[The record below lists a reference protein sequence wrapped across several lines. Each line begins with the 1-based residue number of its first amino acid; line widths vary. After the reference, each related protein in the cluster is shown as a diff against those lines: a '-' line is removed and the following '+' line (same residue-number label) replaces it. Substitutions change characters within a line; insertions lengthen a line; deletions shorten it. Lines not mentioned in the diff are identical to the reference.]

1 LYGSANVVVD
11 SGLRFPSGAPK
22 EVPEDP
28 ATREVI
34 GVNAD
39 QTFQGIVTYEGPD
52 VLPPGSGFS
61 SEFVG
66 HFYSIESN
74 GYGPSGAEAI
84 LEVSAYRIGF

>member
-22 EVPEDP
+22 EVTEDP
-28 ATREVI
+28 AQEII

-39 QTFQGIVTYEGPD
+39 QAFEGTVTYQGSEA
-52 VLPPGSGFS
+52 LPPGSGFS
-61 SEFVG
+61 SEYVG